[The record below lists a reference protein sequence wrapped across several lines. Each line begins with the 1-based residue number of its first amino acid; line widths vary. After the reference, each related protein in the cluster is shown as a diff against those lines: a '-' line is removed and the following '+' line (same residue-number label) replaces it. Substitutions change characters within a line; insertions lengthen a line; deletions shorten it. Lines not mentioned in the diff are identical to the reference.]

1 MTLVDAIETA
11 GAVLTTLCWLP
22 QVVKVVFGKDTRS
35 ISLPTFLVL
44 AAGIVC
50 WIVYGIA
57 LDNLPLIGANAVSL
71 AFVLVIWPPS
81 FATDSAGRRL
91 TRRGLPAFGET
102 ETVVRSG
109 TRYCCTITLVPTAT
123 RS

>member
-1 MTLVDAIETA
+1 MRCGYDMTSSRPESLLHPAGPMTLIDTIGTI

-44 AAGIVC
+44 ATGIVC

-71 AFVLVIWPPS
+71 ALVLIIL
-81 FATDSAGRRL
+81 AAKL
-91 TRRGLPAFGET
+91 
-102 ETVVRSG
+102 
-109 TRYCCTITLVPTAT
+109 RYG
-123 RS
+123 